1 MAGAPTKLTPEL
13 VDRARGYLSG
23 GFLVQEESVPSIE
36 GLAVYLK
43 LSRQSIYNYKDASSE
58 FLDIVELIEAKQAML
73 LINKGLSGDF
83 NGSIV
88 KLMLSKHG
96 YNDKQEVAL
105 TGKDGGPIEN
115 NITITFTDD
124 HD

>member
-13 VDRARGYLSG
+13 VERARDYLSG
-23 GFLVQEESVPSIE
+23 GFQVNEECVPSIE

-83 NGSIV
+83 NGSIA
-88 KLMLSKHG
+88 KLMLTKHG
-96 YNDKQEVAL
+96 YNDKQGIEL
-105 TGKDGGPIEN
+105 TGANGGAIETSL
-115 NITITFTDD
+115 TITFTDD

>member
-13 VDRARGYLSG
+13 VERARDYLFG
-23 GFLVQEESVPSIE
+23 GFMVNDECVPSIE

-83 NGSIV
+83 NGSIA
-88 KLMLSKHG
+88 KLMLTKHG
-96 YNDKQEVAL
+96 YNDKQGIELSGAD
-105 TGKDGGPIEN
+105 GKDLFPA
-115 NITITFTDD
+115 ITITYVDKE
-124 HD
+124 